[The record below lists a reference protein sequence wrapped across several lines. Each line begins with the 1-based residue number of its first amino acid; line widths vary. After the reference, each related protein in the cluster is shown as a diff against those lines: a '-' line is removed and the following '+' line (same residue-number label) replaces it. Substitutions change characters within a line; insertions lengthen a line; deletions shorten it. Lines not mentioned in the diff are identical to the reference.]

1 MTGTA
6 GIVGKPTGIVCL
18 PSCGGCESGV
28 ATGGMFWG
36 CAQFGGTDRLPIL
49 GALPAP
55 TETGAVAF
63 GFGDGTES
71 PGPLGPPGPGTMGGL
86 LPLVASASALYPVKV
101 ANTVNKL
108 IGAPDETRLWT

>member
-6 GIVGKPTGIVCL
+6 GIVGKPIGILCL
-18 PSCGGCESGV
+18 PPWGVCESGV
-28 ATGGMFWG
+28 AAGGMFWG

-49 GALPAP
+49 GALPADA
-55 TETGAVAF
+55 ETGAVAF
-63 GFGDGTES
+63 GCGDE
-71 PGPLGPPGPGTMGGL
+71 PPGPPGPGTMAGL

-101 ANTVNKL
+101 ASIVNKL